1 MFRNINDT
9 PVLDNHLVMADESS
23 ITKPDDVVVRDQVII
38 LRCDWSLVRILS
50 CDWWG
55 TVQLRRAAG

>member
-23 ITKPDDVVVRDQVII
+23 ITKPDDVVVRDQVI
-38 LRCDWSLVRILS
+38 LRSDWSLDQNTEL
-50 CDWWG
+50 
-55 TVQLRRAAG
+55 